1 MIRYKKPYSVS
12 IILPILNEIN
22 SLKKTIKI
30 LEKIKVKKEYLIIFS
45 SKLTNLKVIKEISK
59 LKLKHKNLKYLPQIR
74 PFVGGAI
81 DLGIKLSK
89 YKYIAIMA
97 SDLETNPYELKNMIN
112 ISKNNPNVIISAD
125 RWISHKGFSDYGFIK
140 FFANLLFQK
149 LLKIFFKH
157 KILDFTFAYR
167 LYPKKALKGYKI
179 KELRHGFALE
189 ILLIPIKKGFKVI
202 TLPAKWKKRV
212 EGTSSITIK
221 SYLSYLK
228 VLFKNL

>member
-1 MIRYKKPYSVS
+1 MIRYKKSYSVS
-12 IILPILNEIN
+12 IILPILNEIS

-45 SKLTNLKVIKEISK
+45 SKLTNPKVIKEISK
-59 LKLKHKNLKYLPQIR
+59 LKLKYKNLKYFSQIR

-89 YKYIAIMA
+89 NKYIAIMA
-97 SDLETNPYELKNMIN
+97 SDLETNPYELKKMIN
-112 ISKNNPNVIISAD
+112 VSQNNPNVIISAD
-125 RWISHKGFSDYGFIK
+125 RWISQKGFSDYGFIK
-140 FFANLLFQK
+140 FFANFFFQK

-179 KELRHGFALE
+179 NELRHGFALE

-212 EGTSSITIK
+212 EGSSSITIQ

>member
-1 MIRYKKPYSVS
+1 MIRYKKSYSVS

-45 SKLTNLKVIKEISK
+45 SKLTNPKVIKEISK
-59 LKLKHKNLKYLPQIR
+59 LKLKYKNLKYFSQIR

-89 YKYIAIMA
+89 NKYIAIMA

-112 ISKNNPNVIISAD
+112 TSQNNPNVIISAD
-125 RWISHKGFSDYGFIK
+125 RWISQKGFSDYGFIK
-140 FFANLLFQK
+140 FFANFFFQK

-179 KELRHGFALE
+179 NELRHGFALE

-212 EGTSSITIK
+212 EGSSSITIQ

>member
-1 MIRYKKPYSVS
+1 MIRYKKSYSVS

-59 LKLKHKNLKYLPQIR
+59 LKLKNKNLKYFPQIR

-89 YKYIAIMA
+89 NKYIAIMA

-112 ISKNNPNVIISAD
+112 ISQNNPNVIISAD
-125 RWISHKGFSDYGFIK
+125 RWISQKGFSDYGFIK
-140 FFANLLFQK
+140 FFANFFFQK

-212 EGTSSITIK
+212 EGSSSITIK

>member
-1 MIRYKKPYSVS
+1 MKY
-12 IILPILNEIN
+12 
-22 SLKKTIKI
+22 
-30 LEKIKVKKEYLIIFS
+30 
-45 SKLTNLKVIKEISK
+45 
-59 LKLKHKNLKYLPQIR
+59 KNLKYFSQIR

-89 YKYIAIMA
+89 NKYIAIMA

-112 ISKNNPNVIISAD
+112 TSQNNPNVIISAD
-125 RWISHKGFSDYGFIK
+125 RWISQKGFSDYGFIK
-140 FFANLLFQK
+140 FFANFFFQK

-179 KELRHGFALE
+179 NELRHGFALE

-212 EGTSSITIK
+212 EGSSSITIR
-221 SYLSYLK
+221 SYLPYLK